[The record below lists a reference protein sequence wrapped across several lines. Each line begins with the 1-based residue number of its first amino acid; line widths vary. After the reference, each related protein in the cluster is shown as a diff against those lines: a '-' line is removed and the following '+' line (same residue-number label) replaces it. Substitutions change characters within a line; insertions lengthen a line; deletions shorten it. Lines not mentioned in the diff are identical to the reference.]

1 MPPDV
6 PRPAAGSGEEPP
18 PASVD
23 ALPALIEALLFV
35 SDGPVEAGA
44 LAQALGVSRRRVEQA
59 LEPLAGSLGER
70 GVRLQIGPEG
80 VQLVTAP
87 ESAAHVEHF
96 LGLEAK
102 RRLSP
107 AALETLAIV
116 AYRQPVT
123 RATVESIRGVN
134 SDAAIATLRSRELIA
149 VGGRAPGP
157 GRASLFVTTQ
167 RFLEHFGLERPDQLP
182 ALDELGGPAAPAGEG
197 DAGESDGVS
206 STAGESEIGE
216 SDVDASPGGVAHDR
230 WGRPVGAREP
240 AASALPGARPGA
252 GLPSGAASLPPATK
266 TAPPAGEPSSFRP

>member
-1 MPPDV
+1 MPPEAS
-6 PRPAAGSGEEPP
+6 PPAAGSGEEPP
-18 PASVD
+18 PSSAE

-35 SDGPVEAGA
+35 SDGPVEASA

-59 LEPLAGSLGER
+59 LEPLAGSLAGH
-70 GVRLQIGPEG
+70 GVRLQIGPQG

-87 ESAAHVEHF
+87 EAAAHVEYF

-123 RATVESIRGVN
+123 RAIVESIRGVN

-149 VGGRAPGP
+149 EGGRAPGP
-157 GRASLFVTTQ
+157 GRATLFVTTQ

-182 ALDELGGPAAPAGEG
+182 ALDELGSPPAAP
-197 DAGESDGVS
+197 
-206 STAGESEIGE
+206 TAGEPEGAAEQAPPAVESDDG
-216 SDVDASPGGVAHDR
+216 SDVD
-230 WGRPVGAREP
+230 
-240 AASALPGARPGA
+240 
-252 GLPSGAASLPPATK
+252 
-266 TAPPAGEPSSFRP
+266 APPAGEASDRRRRVTGARERPGAALPGTRTGVELPSSGVRLPPAAGMAPPAGERPPFRP